1 MDIHGNYKRNVWTT
15 SIGNSCR
22 QLTQTMF
29 NQPWI
34 LPSQTNTRIMATLG
48 IPISFTLV
56 VDYFGI
62 GYVGREHAD
71 NLMSAL
77 IMYYEKSQQ
86 TGKENYTAV

>member
-1 MDIHGNYKRNVWTT
+1 MEIIRGMYGLPQLGILADNLLKQCLINHGYYQAKQTPGLWIH
-15 SIGNSCR
+15 
-22 QLTQTMF
+22 
-29 NQPWI
+29 
-34 LPSQTNTRIMATLG
+34 LG